1 LNTFTTKTIHGFV
14 VSKIITHESSLI
26 NLMKKELKSMR
37 MKNENV
43 PNALCPQPL
52 KYLEKKKDE

>member
-1 LNTFTTKTIHGFV
+1 
-14 VSKIITHESSLI
+14 
-26 NLMKKELKSMR
+26 

-52 KYLEKKKDE
+52 KYLEKKRMNDSLFHLGVKVFFIH